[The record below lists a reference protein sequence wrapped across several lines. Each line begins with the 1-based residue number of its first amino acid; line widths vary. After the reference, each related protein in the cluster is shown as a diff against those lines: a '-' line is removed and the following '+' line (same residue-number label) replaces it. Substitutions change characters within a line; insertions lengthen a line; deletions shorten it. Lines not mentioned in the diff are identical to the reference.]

1 MVCDI
6 QNMGDNY
13 HLFYYWMSLSITFVS
28 QHIPD
33 SCPKSQRLVYG
44 AHKFNE
50 SVPCTENRWPTV
62 VSWIIQDCIL
72 KHISV
77 ATLIIRQISAHSKS
91 AGSEKECTVAGNKL
105 HLIYCTGDYCLTHSI
120 GWNWWFGWSS
130 SLKLNLIVSD
140 HAQKIRGGMMCYKF
154 IHFRILT
161 FTWSTSLRSRLKLH
175 TPNCAQAVKR
185 NMCTQCFGVNK
196 MSHHKKTVFLSPWS
210 DSIFKWTLT

>member
-1 MVCDI
+1 
-6 QNMGDNY
+6 
-13 HLFYYWMSLSITFVS
+13 MSLSITFVP

-50 SVPCTENRWPTV
+50 SDPCTENRWPTV

-72 KHISV
+72 QHISV

-91 AGSEKECTVAGNKL
+91 AGSEKVCTAAGNKL

-120 GWNWWFGWSS
+120 VWNWWFNWSS
-130 SLKLNLIVSD
+130 SLKLNSD
-140 HAQKIRGGMMCYKF
+140 HARKIWGGLQSMMCWKF

-161 FTWSTSLRSRLKLH
+161 FTWSTSLRSLKLH

-196 MSHHKKTVFLSPWS
+196 MSQYHKKKCVFKSM
-210 DSIFKWTLT
+210 KWLYFQMHTDLNHPL